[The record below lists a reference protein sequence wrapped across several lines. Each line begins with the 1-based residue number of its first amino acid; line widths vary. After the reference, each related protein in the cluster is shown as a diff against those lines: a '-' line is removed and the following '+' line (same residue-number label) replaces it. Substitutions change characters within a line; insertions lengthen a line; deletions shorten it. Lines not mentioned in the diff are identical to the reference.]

1 MDMNIASSAAMMSA
15 AQTQNLIQV
24 AILRQQHQM
33 ETNLADMV
41 AQAVQNGPAAAPAGQ
56 GLVVDKLA

>member
-1 MDMNIASSAAMMSA
+1 MNTDLAVSATLMSA
-15 AQTQNLIQV
+15 AQTQNLVQIAV
-24 AILRQQHQM
+24 LRQQHQM

-41 AQAVQNGPAAAPAGQ
+41 AQAVQNAPAPAGQ

>member
-1 MDMNIASSAAMMSA
+1 MDMNIAVSAAMMSA

-24 AILRQQHQM
+24 AVMRQQHQM

-41 AQAVQNGPAAAPAGQ
+41 AQAVQNAPAPAGQ
-56 GLVVDKLA
+56 GVVVDKLA

>member
-1 MDMNIASSAAMMSA
+1 MSA

-24 AILRQQHQM
+24 AVMRQQHQM

-41 AQAVQNGPAAAPAGQ
+41 AQAVQNAPAPAGQ
-56 GLVVDKLA
+56 GVVVDKLA